1 MASQKTFTT
10 FSEQIDLLKNEKH
23 LVISDPQSAEEILK
37 RIGYFPL
44 FGGYKHLFRILLT
57 KKYKDGT
64 TFDEIVALYDFDS
77 ELRELFSNTCF
88 RLSVIY
94 VLSCPIIF
102 QENMAKRRRLIW
114 IGTITTTTK
123 IRKLLY
129 A

>member
-23 LVISDPQSAEEILK
+23 LVISN
-37 RIGYFPL
+37 
-44 FGGYKHLFRILLT
+44 
-57 KKYKDGT
+57 
-64 TFDEIVALYDFDS
+64 TF
-77 ELRELFSNTCF
+77 F

-102 QENMAKRRRLIW
+102 QKNMAKRRRLIW
-114 IGTITTTTK
+114 IGTITTTTAK